1 MNIKLLEVG
10 AETDR
15 LSSCRTSLILGVMSP
30 TNLVKSFLKISRK
43 MLHVEHGVLSIDQE
57 PYNWYSNLNGF
68 YALSAAPHEML
79 SRFFQG
85 QNIVHS
91 EHMHYA
97 EMSGYLQLL
106 GFRHQRFIAFDL
118 KVGGNYS
125 IGQAIFF
132 DDQSQSF
139 DVESVKLVED
149 LIEGLISLIRQ
160 NEEYNELKELY
171 EQQSALNFSKTK
183 FFQII
188 AHDLRA
194 PFHGLLGFSDV
205 LSHER
210 DTLDEA
216 SIQNISEYLYDTAQS
231 TYNLL
236 ESLLNWAMA
245 EGGRFVYHPINFEV
259 RQASQIVCKV
269 LNGLALKKNIR
280 LLDMIPEG
288 IKVFADINMIT
299 SVIQNLVSNAL
310 KFTYT
315 DGMGVVKIKASL
327 CGDRI
332 CIEVQ
337 DSGLG
342 MSQAQI
348 ATLFEPKFIVSMKGT
363 AGEKGIGLGLV
374 LCKRFVEL
382 NFGQIEIDSKEGQG
396 TTFKVYLPT
405 AKNTHKVLNQ
415 GSDPT
420 QEVKA

>member
-1 MNIKLLEVG
+1 MNIRLLEVG
-10 AETDR
+10 TETDQ
-15 LSSCRTSLILGVMSP
+15 LSSCRTSLILGVMSS
-30 TNLVKSFLKISRK
+30 TNLVSSFLKICRK
-43 MLHVEHGVLSIDQE
+43 MLQVEYGVLGISQE
-57 PYNWYSNLNGF
+57 PYNWHSSCQGF
-68 YALSAAPHEML
+68 YALTAAPHDVL
-79 SRFFQG
+79 SRFFQEDSF
-85 QNIVHS
+85 IRS
-91 EHMHYA
+91 EHRHYA
-97 EMSGYLQLL
+97 EMSAYLQLL
-106 GFRHQRFIAFDL
+106 GFQHQRFIAFDL
-118 KVGGNYS
+118 NIGANYS
-125 IGQAIFF
+125 LGQVIFF
-132 DDQSQSF
+132 DHQCSDF
-139 DVESVKLVED
+139 EDESVQLVEE
-149 LIEGLISLIRQ
+149 LIQGLISLIRQ
-160 NEEYNELKELY
+160 HEEYNELKELY

-216 SIQNISEYLYDTAQS
+216 SVQNISEYLYDTAQS

-245 EGGRFVYHPINFEV
+245 EGGRFVYHPINFEL
-259 RQASQIVCKV
+259 RQASQIVCNV
-269 LNGLALKKNIR
+269 LNGLALKKNIQM
-280 LLDMIPEG
+280 LNMVPEEV
-288 IKVFADINMIT
+288 KVFADINMVT

-310 KFTYT
+310 KFTYA

-327 CGDRI
+327 CDERV

-348 ATLFEPKFIVSMKGT
+348 ATLFEPKLIVSMKGT
-363 AGEKGIGLGLV
+363 AGEKGTGLGLV

-396 TTFKVYLPT
+396 TTFKVYLPAST
-405 AKNTHKVLNQ
+405 HTHKVLNQ
-415 GSDPT
+415 EHDPT
-420 QEVKA
+420 KQMKA

>member
-1 MNIKLLEVG
+1 MNIRLLEVG
-10 AETDR
+10 TETDL

-30 TNLVKSFLKISRK
+30 TNLVNSFLKISRK
-43 MLHVEHGVLSIDQE
+43 MLQIEHGVLSIHQE
-57 PYNWYSNLNGF
+57 PYDWYSSQKGF
-68 YALSAAPHEML
+68 YALSASPHEML
-79 SRFFQG
+79 SRFFQEG
-85 QNIVHS
+85 STIHC
-91 EHMHYA
+91 EHRHYA
-97 EMSGYLQLL
+97 EMSSYLHLL
-106 GFRHQRFIAFDL
+106 GFQHRRFIAFDL
-118 KVGGNYS
+118 NIGVNYS
-125 IGQAIFF
+125 LGQAIFF
-132 DDQSQSF
+132 DDQIQDF
-139 DVESVKLVED
+139 DPENVRLVEE
-149 LIEGLISLIRQ
+149 LKEGLISLIRQ
-160 NEEYNELKELY
+160 HEESNELKELY

-231 TYNLL
+231 TYSLL

-245 EGGRFVYHPINFEV
+245 EGGRFVYHPINFEL
-259 RQASQIVCKV
+259 RQASQIVSNV
-269 LNGLALKKNIR
+269 LNSLAIKKNIR
-280 LLDMIPEG
+280 MIDTIPEG

-315 DGMGVVKIKASL
+315 DGLGKVNIRASVI
-327 CGDRI
+327 DDQV

-348 ATLFEPKFIVSMKGT
+348 ETLFEPRFTVSINGT
-363 AGEKGIGLGLV
+363 AGEKGTGLGLV
-374 LCKRFVEL
+374 LCKRFIDL
-382 NFGQIEIDSKEGQG
+382 NHGQIVVDSKEGQG

-405 AKNTHKVLNQ
+405 ATYSHKVLEESADAVQ
-415 GSDPT
+415 
-420 QEVKA
+420 QIKA